1 MLRPLKAAMVSSTN
15 PDSLR
20 VSLWIATAMSYSSA
34 TPRQQSIAAGVVPQ
48 SSCSFSPQ
56 APASTISTSACGSEA
71 LPFPKNPRFTG
82 KPSAACSIR
91 ARCHGPGVQVVA
103 AVPAAGP
110 VPPPSIVVMP
120 L

>member
-1 MLRPLKAAMVSSTN
+1 M
-15 PDSLR
+15 
-20 VSLWIATAMSYSSA
+20 
-34 TPRQQSIAAGVVPQ
+34 
-48 SSCSFSPQ
+48 
-56 APASTISTSACGSEA
+56 
-71 LPFPKNPRFTG
+71 
-82 KPSAACSIR
+82 PSAACSIR